1 VRLTGGKDDIMLVT
15 AKGRALRTSEKNIR
29 AMGRQAAGVAGIKLA
44 ANDRV
49 AAMEV
54 VEEGGDLLVVTE
66 QGYGKRTPLSEYAPK
81 GRATGGMATINQSS
95 LAKIGDIAAARVVQ
109 DNDDITLITSGG
121 IVLRLKV
128 SQVSQSGRATRGVK
142 LMGVP
147 AGDRMASLARISTI
161 EIQKTVAEAEPRN
174 GNGKAENEKGIVENG
189 EEKEDDSSG
198 TFQESL
204 PL

>member
-1 VRLTGGKDDIMLVT
+1 
-15 AKGRALRTSEKNIR
+15 
-29 AMGRQAAGVAGIKLA
+29 
-44 ANDRV
+44 
-49 AAMEV
+49 
-54 VEEGGDLLVVTE
+54 VTE
-66 QGYGKRTPLSEYAPK
+66 QGYGKRTPLTEYAPK

-95 LAKIGDIAAARVVQ
+95 LDKIGDIAAARIVQ

-147 AGDRMASLARISTI
+147 AGDRMASLARISTV
-161 EIQKTVAEAEPRN
+161 EIQKTVGTVDPQN
-174 GNGKAENEKGIVENG
+174 GNGKETTGPENG
-189 EEKEDDSSG
+189 DAGETGGKGDSEP
-198 TFQESL
+198 FQESL